1 MKVSE
6 LIEKLELKVY
16 TGSIGLEREIIGGYV
31 SDMLSD
37 VMGFAQEGEVWVT
50 LQNHMNVVAVASL
63 KELACI
69 ILVKGIVPQP
79 EIVQKAI
86 EEDIPILGT
95 SEKTFVVAGKIYQL
109 LN

>member
-86 EEDIPILGT
+86 EEDIPILGS